1 MVTSELTLLRD
12 KGYGMEKGKGK
23 KKWKKRLN

>member
-12 KGYGMEKGKGK
+12 KGYGMEKRKGK
-23 KKWKKRLN
+23 KEKEKKD